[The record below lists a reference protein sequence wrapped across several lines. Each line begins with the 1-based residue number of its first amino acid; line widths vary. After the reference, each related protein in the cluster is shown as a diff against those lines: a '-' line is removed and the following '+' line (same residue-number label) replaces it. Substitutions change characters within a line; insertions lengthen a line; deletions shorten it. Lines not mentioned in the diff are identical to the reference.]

1 MKKITSF
8 LLLLCVALMGATTAS
23 AETIKLTTSN
33 GLPGQLNGGQY
44 TFESEAITAQTPF
57 KYMRLTFFDT
67 YGHNTTGNSTG
78 DNFKFVC
85 ISEFY
90 LEDAD
95 GKEIPLTVDNFSTN
109 AQETQEG
116 GTRGLMANICDDNTE
131 SGNYWH
137 STWSSAIGEYHYLQ
151 IALPE
156 NMDPISTYKLK
167 WITRNQNNSPISLA
181 VTTAATAEGLN
192 NVQYV
197 EEGKTYNILS
207 SSNGL
212 PGTQGQT
219 SVSGQFSWSSDL
231 LTYSEPVNKLV
242 FKVIGTNT
250 QARFGDYPFFTLSE
264 FKVFDEGGKQ
274 VELTTANFEC
284 NAVHDGDGE
293 GIAGVC
299 DKNNNTY
306 LHTRYSGTNPNTY
319 HYLKVILPTAM
330 SKLKIAFDSRN
341 QNNVPKCVELKA
353 YADAPNGYIAVDEGV
368 YRIVSANSNWANNL
382 KAITGSL
389 NGQSCNAGWEGVDVN
404 DPEQYWSI
412 TGNETE
418 GYTLQNT
425 HFGDKKYLTTDN
437 GGQGKTSSLT
447 DNGTKYKFYYLG
459 DGQYNIFPNGSE
471 YPLHCANQQDG
482 WAQSTLTTWKGGA
495 NSPSAW
501 NLVKS
506 TELEASRISLNSVL
520 SGVPAST
527 SVADN
532 AIGTNP
538 GQINTNMTL
547 EELNTAV
554 TTRNNAV
561 TAATTAKEGTD
572 VATMETAYTALVA
585 AKAAIP
591 AANAIEANKYYRL
604 KGCASG
610 TYAVAANA
618 GTQMTMAALS
628 DDNKATTIFYLD
640 GNKLLSYNNGYY
652 VYQTSEIGTLG
663 QSCTWTISPNTSKL
677 GTMTLQAGG
686 TTNNVGTWLYDNFT
700 KKVKVDRNGGLAG
713 DNTNWYIE
721 AVDKL
726 PVSISAARYATIYA
740 PVALTIPEGV
750 EAYAAEFTDGKVM
763 LTPVEATIPANTG
776 VVLEGNKGTYDFAIT
791 TTDANVNSALSGN
804 KATANV
810 ADDATAYILS
820 KGTQGVGFYKLNS
833 TERTIQGGRAFYTV
847 PASTEETAAIAFIFG
862 GEVTGINNAVSNDAQ
877 SNAPIY
883 DLTGRKVAKA
893 VKGGLYIQN
902 GRKFIVK

>member
-44 TFESEAITAQTPF
+44 TFESEALTAQNPF

-67 YGHNTTGNSTG
+67 YGHNTNA

-90 LEDAD
+90 LEDAE
-95 GKEIPLTVDNFSTN
+95 GNEIPLTVDNFSTN

-116 GTRGLMANICDDNTE
+116 GTQGLMANICDDNTG
-131 SGNYWH
+131 SSNYWH
-137 STWSSAIGEYHYLQ
+137 SSWSSAIGEYHYLQ

-156 NMDPISTYKLK
+156 SMDPISTYKLK

-181 VTTAATAEGLN
+181 VTTGNTAEDITNEVKSWQWTEDNGHVFKLL
-192 NVQYV
+192 QS
-197 EEGKTYNILS
+197 G
-207 SSNGL
+207 NGL
-212 PGTQGQT
+212 PGTLENGQY
-219 SVSGQFSWSSDL
+219 SWTSDL
-231 LTYSEPVNKLV
+231 LTYDTPIKNLILR
-242 FKVIGTNT
+242 VIGTNT
-250 QARFGDYPFFTLSE
+250 GGRWHGYPFFTLSE
-264 FKVFDEGGKQ
+264 IKVYDENDEQVTLTTDNLSCNAIQTNDGGK
-274 VELTTANFEC
+274 LPA
-284 NAVHDGDGE
+284 
-293 GIAGVC
+293 VC
-299 DKNNNTY
+299 DNNTGTFLHTAYNNNST
-306 LHTRYSGTNPNTY
+306 GDPETY
-319 HYLKVILPTAM
+319 HYLKIKLPEAM
-330 SKLKIAFDSRN
+330 SKLKVAFISRN
-341 QNNVPKCVELKA
+341 ANNVPKCVELEA
-353 YADAPNGYIAVDEGV
+353 YAEDDIQSGV

-389 NGQSCNAGWEGVDVN
+389 NGQSCSAGWEGVDEN
-404 DPEQYWSI
+404 DPEQYW
-412 TGNETE
+412 TLTNNQQTDF
-418 GYTLQNT
+418 YTLQNT
-425 HFGDKKYLTTDN
+425 HFGDKKFLTTN
-437 GGQGKTSSLT
+437 KGQGQKSTLA
-447 DNGTKYKFYYLG
+447 DNSAKYTLHYLG
-459 DGQYNIFPNGSE
+459 DGQYNIYVKNSE
-471 YPLHCANQQDG
+471 FPLHCANQADG
-482 WAQSTLTTWKGGA
+482 WAQSTLTTWAGGA
-495 NSPSAW
+495 NSASAW
-501 NLVKS
+501 KFVKVNDY
-506 TELEASRISLNSVL
+506 EAGRVSLNSVL
-520 SGVPAST
+520 SGVPSDA

-538 GQINTNMTL
+538 GQVNTEMTL
-547 EELNTAV
+547 DELKTAV
-554 TTRNNAV
+554 TTRNEAV
-561 TAATTAKEGTD
+561 ATATTAKAGED
-572 VATMETAYTALVA
+572 VAAMETAYTALVA

-591 AANAIEANKYYRL
+591 ATNAIEANKYYRL
-604 KGCASG
+604 KGCASS

-618 GTQMTMAALS
+618 GAQMTMATLS

-640 GNKLLSYNNGYY
+640 GNKLLSYSNGYY
-652 VYQTSEIGTLG
+652 VYQTREIGALDN
-663 QSCTWTISPNTSKL
+663 SCTWTISPNTSKL
-677 GTMTLQAGG
+677 GTMTLKAGG
-686 TTNNVGTWLYDNFT
+686 TTNNVDTWMYDNFT
-700 KKVKVDRNGGLAG
+700 KVGKVDRNGQLAG

-740 PVALTIPEGV
+740 PVALTIPAGV

-763 LTPVEATIPANTG
+763 LTPVEGTIPANTG

-847 PASTEETAAIAFIFG
+847 PASTEGTAAIAFIFG

>member
-44 TFESEAITAQTPF
+44 TFESEALTAQNPF

-67 YGHNTTGNSTG
+67 YGHNTNA

-90 LEDAD
+90 LEDAE
-95 GKEIPLTVDNFSTN
+95 GNEIPLTVDNFSTN

-116 GTRGLMANICDDNTE
+116 GTQGLMANICDDNTG
-131 SGNYWH
+131 SSNYWH
-137 STWSSAIGEYHYLQ
+137 SSWSSAIGEYHYLQ

-156 NMDPISTYKLK
+156 SMDPISTYKLK

-181 VTTAATAEGLN
+181 VTTGNTAEDITNEVKSWQWTEDNGHVFKLL
-192 NVQYV
+192 QS
-197 EEGKTYNILS
+197 G
-207 SSNGL
+207 NGL
-212 PGTQGQT
+212 PGTLENGQY
-219 SVSGQFSWSSDL
+219 SWTSDL
-231 LTYSEPVNKLV
+231 LTYDTPIKNLILR
-242 FKVIGTNT
+242 VIGTNT
-250 QARFGDYPFFTLSE
+250 GGRWHGYPFFTLSE
-264 FKVFDEGGKQ
+264 IKVYDENDEQVTLTTDNLSCNAIQTNDGGK
-274 VELTTANFEC
+274 LPA
-284 NAVHDGDGE
+284 
-293 GIAGVC
+293 VC
-299 DKNNNTY
+299 DNNTGTFLHTAYNNNST
-306 LHTRYSGTNPNTY
+306 GDPETY
-319 HYLKVILPTAM
+319 HYLKIKLPEAM
-330 SKLKIAFDSRN
+330 SKLKVAFISRN
-341 QNNVPKCVELKA
+341 ANNVPKCVELEA
-353 YADAPNGYIAVDEGV
+353 YAEDDIQSGV

-389 NGQSCNAGWEGVDVN
+389 NGQSCSAGWEGVDEN
-404 DPEQYWSI
+404 DPEQYW
-412 TGNETE
+412 TLTNNQQTDF
-418 GYTLQNT
+418 YTLQNT
-425 HFGDKKYLTTDN
+425 HFGDKKFLTTN
-437 GGQGKTSSLT
+437 KGQGQKSTLA
-447 DNGTKYKFYYLG
+447 DNSAKYTLHYLG
-459 DGQYNIFPNGSE
+459 DGQYNIYVKNSE
-471 YPLHCANQQDG
+471 FPLHCANQADG
-482 WAQSTLTTWKGGA
+482 WAQSTLTTWAGGA
-495 NSPSAW
+495 NSASAW
-501 NLVKS
+501 KFVKVNDY
-506 TELEASRISLNSVL
+506 EAGRVSLNSVL
-520 SGVPAST
+520 SGVPSDA

-538 GQINTNMTL
+538 GQVNTEMTL
-547 EELNTAV
+547 DELKTAV
-554 TTRNNAV
+554 TTRNEAV
-561 TAATTAKEGTD
+561 ATATTAKAGED
-572 VATMETAYTALVA
+572 VAAMETAYTALVA

-591 AANAIEANKYYRL
+591 ATNAIEANKYYRL
-604 KGCASG
+604 KGCASS

-618 GTQMTMAALS
+618 GAQMTMATLS

-640 GNKLLSYNNGYY
+640 GNKLLSYSNGYY
-652 VYQTSEIGTLG
+652 VYQTREIGALDN
-663 QSCTWTISPNTSKL
+663 SCTWTISPNTSKL
-677 GTMTLQAGG
+677 GTMTLKAGG
-686 TTNNVGTWLYDNFT
+686 TTNNVGTWMYDNFT
-700 KKVKVDRNGGLAG
+700 KVGKVDRNDQLAG

-740 PVALTIPEGV
+740 PVALTIPAGV

-763 LTPVEATIPANTG
+763 LTPVEGTIPANTG

-847 PASTEETAAIAFIFG
+847 PASTEGTAAIAFIFG

>member
-44 TFESEAITAQTPF
+44 TFESEALTAQNPF

-67 YGHNTTGNSTG
+67 YGHNTNA

-90 LEDAD
+90 LEDAE
-95 GKEIPLTVDNFSTN
+95 GNEIPLTVDNFSTN

-116 GTRGLMANICDDNTE
+116 GTQGLMANICDDNTG
-131 SGNYWH
+131 SSNYWH
-137 STWSSAIGEYHYLQ
+137 SSWSSAIGEYHYLQ

-156 NMDPISTYKLK
+156 SMDPISTYKLK

-181 VTTAATAEGLN
+181 VTTGNTAEDITNEVKSWQWTEDNGHVFKLL
-192 NVQYV
+192 QS
-197 EEGKTYNILS
+197 G
-207 SSNGL
+207 NGL
-212 PGTQGQT
+212 PGTLENGQY
-219 SVSGQFSWSSDL
+219 SWTSDL
-231 LTYSEPVNKLV
+231 LTYDTPIKNLILR
-242 FKVIGTNT
+242 VIGTNT
-250 QARFGDYPFFTLSE
+250 GGRWNGYPFFTLSE
-264 FKVFDEGGKQ
+264 IKVYDENDEQVTLTTDNLSCNAIQTNDGGK
-274 VELTTANFEC
+274 LPA
-284 NAVHDGDGE
+284 
-293 GIAGVC
+293 VC
-299 DKNNNTY
+299 DNNTGTFLHTAYNNNST
-306 LHTRYSGTNPNTY
+306 GDPETY
-319 HYLKVILPTAM
+319 HYLKIKLPEAM
-330 SKLKIAFDSRN
+330 SKLKVAFISRN
-341 QNNVPKCVELKA
+341 ANNVPKCVELEA
-353 YADAPNGYIAVDEGV
+353 YAEDDIQSGV

-389 NGQSCNAGWEGVDVN
+389 NGQSCSAGWEGVDEN
-404 DPEQYWSI
+404 DPEQYW
-412 TGNETE
+412 TLTNNQQTDF
-418 GYTLQNT
+418 YTLQNT
-425 HFGDKKYLTTDN
+425 HFGDKKFLTTN
-437 GGQGKTSSLT
+437 KGQGQKSTLA
-447 DNGTKYKFYYLG
+447 DNSAKYTLHYLG
-459 DGQYNIFPNGSE
+459 DGQYNIYVKNSE
-471 YPLHCANQQDG
+471 FPLHCANQADG
-482 WAQSTLTTWKGGA
+482 WAQSTLTTWAGGA
-495 NSPSAW
+495 NSASAW
-501 NLVKS
+501 KFVKVNDY
-506 TELEASRISLNSVL
+506 EAGRVSLNSVL
-520 SGVPAST
+520 SGVPSDA

-538 GQINTNMTL
+538 GQVNTEMTL
-547 EELNTAV
+547 DELKTAV
-554 TTRNNAV
+554 TTRNEAV
-561 TAATTAKEGTD
+561 ATATTAKAGED
-572 VATMETAYTALVA
+572 VAAMETAYTALVA

-591 AANAIEANKYYRL
+591 ATNAIEANKYYRL
-604 KGCASG
+604 KGCASS

-618 GTQMTMAALS
+618 GAQMTMATLS

-640 GNKLLSYNNGYY
+640 GNKLLSYSNGYY
-652 VYQTSEIGTLG
+652 VYQTREIGALDN
-663 QSCTWTISPNTSKL
+663 SCTWTISPNTSKL
-677 GTMTLQAGG
+677 GTMTLKAGG
-686 TTNNVGTWLYDNFT
+686 TTNNVGTWMYDNFT
-700 KKVKVDRNGGLAG
+700 KVGKVDRNGQLAG

-740 PVALTIPEGV
+740 PVALTIPADV

-763 LTPVEATIPANTG
+763 LNPVEGTIPANTG
-776 VVLEGNKGTYDFAIT
+776 VVLEGNEGTYDFAIT

-847 PASTEETAAIAFIFG
+847 PASTEGTAAIAFIFG

>member
-44 TFESEAITAQTPF
+44 TFESEALTAQNPF

-67 YGHNTTGNSTG
+67 YGHNTNA

-90 LEDAD
+90 LEDAE
-95 GKEIPLTVDNFSTN
+95 GNEIPLTVDNFSTN

-116 GTRGLMANICDDNTE
+116 GTQGLMANICDDNTG
-131 SGNYWH
+131 SSNYWH
-137 STWSSAIGEYHYLQ
+137 SSWSSAIGEYHYLQ

-156 NMDPISTYKLK
+156 SMDPISTYKLK
-167 WITRNQNNSPISLA
+167 WITRNQKNSPISLA
-181 VTTAATAEGLN
+181 VTTGNTAEDITNEVKSWQWTEDNGHVFKLL
-192 NVQYV
+192 QS
-197 EEGKTYNILS
+197 G
-207 SSNGL
+207 NGL
-212 PGTQGQT
+212 PGTLGNGQY
-219 SVSGQFSWSSDL
+219 SWTSDL
-231 LTYSEPVNKLV
+231 LTYDTPIKNLILR
-242 FKVIGTNT
+242 VIGTNT
-250 QARFGDYPFFTLSE
+250 GGRWNGYPFFTLSE
-264 FKVFDEGGKQ
+264 IKVYDENGEQVTLTTDNLSCNAIQTNDGGK
-274 VELTTANFEC
+274 LPA
-284 NAVHDGDGE
+284 
-293 GIAGVC
+293 VC
-299 DKNNNTY
+299 DNNTGTF
-306 LHTRYSGTNPNTY
+306 LHTAYDNNSTGDPCTY
-319 HYLKVILPTAM
+319 HYLKIKLPEAM
-330 SKLKIAFDSRN
+330 SKLKVAFISRN
-341 QNNVPKCVELKA
+341 ANNVPKCVELEA
-353 YADAPNGYIAVDEGV
+353 YTEDDIQSGV
-368 YRIVSANSNWANNL
+368 YRIVSANSKWTSNL

-389 NGQSCNAGWEGVDVN
+389 NGQSCNAGWEGVDEN
-404 DPEQYWSI
+404 DPEQYW
-412 TGNETE
+412 TLTNNQQTDF
-418 GYTLQNT
+418 YTLQNT
-425 HFGDKKYLTTDN
+425 HFGDKKFLTTNKGQSQKSTLVDN
-437 GGQGKTSSLT
+437 GA
-447 DNGTKYKFYYLG
+447 KYTLHYLG
-459 DGQYNIFPNGSE
+459 DGQYNIYVKNSEFPI
-471 YPLHCANQQDG
+471 HCANQADG
-482 WAQSTLTTWKGGA
+482 WAQSTLTTWAGGA
-495 NSPSAW
+495 NSASAW
-501 NLVKS
+501 KFVKVNDF
-506 TELEASRISLNSVL
+506 EAGRVSLNSVL
-520 SGVPAST
+520 SGVPSDA

-538 GQINTNMTL
+538 GQVNTEMTL
-547 EELNTAV
+547 DDLKAAV
-554 TTRNNAV
+554 TTRNEAV
-561 TAATTAKEGTD
+561 ATATTAKAGED
-572 VATMETAYTALVA
+572 VAAMETAYTALVA

-591 AANAIEANKYYRL
+591 ATNAIEANKYYRL
-604 KGCASG
+604 KGCASS

-618 GTQMTMAALS
+618 GAQMTMATLS

-640 GNKLLSYNNGYY
+640 GNKLLSYSNGYY
-652 VYQTSEIGTLG
+652 VYQTREIGALDN
-663 QSCTWTISPNTSKL
+663 SCTWTISPNTSKL

-686 TTNNVGTWLYDNFT
+686 TTNSVGTWMYDNFT
-700 KKVKVDRNGGLAG
+700 KVGKVDRNGQLAG

-740 PVALTIPEGV
+740 PVALTIPADV
-750 EAYAAEFTDGKVM
+750 EAYAADFTDGKVM
-763 LTPVEATIPANTG
+763 LTPVEGTIPANTG
-776 VVLEGNKGTYDFAIT
+776 VVLEGNEGTYNFAIT
-791 TTDANVNSALSGN
+791 TTNATVNSALSGN

-847 PASTEETAAIAFIFG
+847 PASTEAAIAFIFG

>member
-1 MKKITSF
+1 MKKITSL
-8 LLLLCVALMGATTAS
+8 LLLLCVALMGGTTAS

-33 GLPGQLNGGQY
+33 GLPGQLNGQQY
-44 TFESEAITAQTPF
+44 TFESEALTAQNPF

-67 YGHNTTGNSTG
+67 YGHNTNA

-90 LEDAD
+90 LEDAE
-95 GKEIPLTVDNFSTN
+95 GNEIPLTVDNFSTN

-116 GTRGLMANICDDNTE
+116 GTQGLMANICDDNTG
-131 SGNYWH
+131 SSNYWH
-137 STWSSAIGEYHYLQ
+137 SSWSSAIGEYHYLQ

-156 NMDPISTYKLK
+156 SMDPISTYKLK

-181 VTTAATAEGLN
+181 VTMGNTAEDITNEVKSWQWTEDNGHVFKLL
-192 NVQYV
+192 QS
-197 EEGKTYNILS
+197 G
-207 SSNGL
+207 NGL
-212 PGTQGQT
+212 PGTLGNGQY
-219 SVSGQFSWSSDL
+219 SWTSDL
-231 LTYSEPVNKLV
+231 LTYDTPIKNLI
-242 FKVIGTNT
+242 FRVIGTNT
-250 QARFGDYPFFTLSE
+250 GASLSGYPFFTLSE
-264 FKVFDEGGKQ
+264 IKVYDENDEQVTLTTDNLSCNAIQTNDGGK
-274 VELTTANFEC
+274 LPA
-284 NAVHDGDGE
+284 
-293 GIAGVC
+293 VC
-299 DKNNNTY
+299 DNNTGTFLHTAYNNNST
-306 LHTRYSGTNPNTY
+306 GDPETY
-319 HYLKVILPTAM
+319 HYLKIKLPEAM
-330 SKLKIAFDSRN
+330 SKLKVAFISRN
-341 QNNVPKCVELKA
+341 ANNVPKCVELEA
-353 YADAPNGYIAVDEGV
+353 YAEDDIQSGV

-389 NGQSCNAGWEGVDVN
+389 NGQSCSAGWEGVDEN
-404 DPEQYWSI
+404 DPEQYW
-412 TGNETE
+412 TLTNNQQTDF
-418 GYTLQNT
+418 YTLQNT
-425 HFGDKKYLTTDN
+425 HFGDKKFLTTN
-437 GGQGKTSSLT
+437 KGQGQKSTLA
-447 DNGTKYKFYYLG
+447 DNSAKYTLHYLG
-459 DGQYNIFPNGSE
+459 DGQYNIYVKGSE
-471 YPLHCANQQDG
+471 FPIHCANQADEG
-482 WAQSTLTTWKGGA
+482 YAQSTLTTWDGGA
-495 NSPSAW
+495 NTASAW
-501 NLVKS
+501 KLVKVNDYEAGRASLSSIISSVPTS
-506 TELEASRISLNSVL
+506 TTV
-520 SGVPAST
+520 T
-527 SVADN
+527 DN

-547 EELNTAV
+547 EELKTAV
-554 TTRNNAV
+554 TNRENAV
-561 TAATTAKEGTD
+561 TAATTAKAGTD
-572 VATMETAYTALVA
+572 FAAMETAYTALVA

-610 TYAVAANA
+610 TYAVATNA

-652 VYQTSEIGTLG
+652 VYQTREIGALG
-663 QSCTWTISPNTSKL
+663 NSCTWTISPNTSKL

-686 TTNNVGTWLYDNFT
+686 TTAGVGTWMYDNFT
-700 KKVKVDRNGGLAG
+700 NKRVVDRNGGLAG

-740 PVALTIPEGV
+740 PVALTIPAGV

-763 LTPVEATIPANTG
+763 LNRIEGTIPANTG
-776 VVLEGNKGTYDFAIT
+776 VVLEGNEDTHDFAIT
-791 TTDANVNSALSGN
+791 TTDATVNSALSGN

-847 PASTEETAAIAFIFG
+847 PASPEAAMAFIFG

>member
-1 MKKITSF
+1 MKKFTSL

-33 GLPGQLNGGQY
+33 GLPGQLNGKQY
-44 TFESEAITAQTPF
+44 TFESEALTAQKPF

-67 YGHNTTGNSTG
+67 NGHNTNA

-90 LEDAD
+90 LLKED
-95 GKEIPLTVDNFSTN
+95 GTEIPLTVDNFSTN
-109 AQETQEG
+109 AQETSEG
-116 GTRGLMANICDDNTE
+116 PMANICDDNTE
-131 SGNYWH
+131 YTNFWH
-137 STWSSAIGEYHYLQ
+137 STYSSAIGEYHYLQ

-156 NMDPISTYKLK
+156 SMDPISTYKLK
-167 WITRNQNNSPISLA
+167 WITRNQDNSPISLA
-181 VTTAATAEGLN
+181 VTTGNTAEDITNEVKSWQWTEDNGHVFKLL
-192 NVQYV
+192 QS
-197 EEGKTYNILS
+197 G
-207 SSNGL
+207 NGL
-212 PGTQGQT
+212 PGTLENGQY
-219 SVSGQFSWSSDL
+219 SWTSDL
-231 LTYSEPVNKLV
+231 LTYDTPIKNLILR
-242 FKVIGTNT
+242 VIGTNT
-250 QARFGDYPFFTLSE
+250 GGRWNGYPFFTLSE
-264 FKVFDEGGKQ
+264 IKVYDENGEQITLTTDNLSCNAIQTNDGGK
-274 VELTTANFEC
+274 LPA
-284 NAVHDGDGE
+284 
-293 GIAGVC
+293 VC
-299 DKNNNTY
+299 DNNTGTFLHTAYNNNST
-306 LHTRYSGTNPNTY
+306 GDPETY
-319 HYLKVILPTAM
+319 HYLKIKLPEAM
-330 SKLKIAFDSRN
+330 SKLKVAFISRN
-341 QNNVPKCVELKA
+341 ANNVPKCVELEA
-353 YADAPNGYIAVDEGV
+353 YAEDDIQSGV
-368 YRIVSANSNWANNL
+368 YRIVSANSKWTNNL

-389 NGQSCNAGWEGVDVN
+389 NGQSCNAGWEGVDEN
-404 DPEQYWSI
+404 DPEQYW
-412 TGNETE
+412 TLTNNQQTDF
-418 GYTLQNT
+418 YTLQNT
-425 HFGDKKYLTTDN
+425 HFGDKKFLTTNKGQSQKSTLVDN
-437 GGQGKTSSLT
+437 GA
-447 DNGTKYKFYYLG
+447 KYTLHYLG
-459 DGQYNIFPNGSE
+459 DGQYNIYVKNSEFPI
-471 YPLHCANQQDG
+471 HCANQADG
-482 WAQSTLTTWKGGA
+482 WAESTLTTWAGGA
-495 NSPSAW
+495 NSASAW
-501 NLVKS
+501 KFVKVNDF
-506 TELEASRISLNSVL
+506 EAGRVSLNSVL
-520 SGVPAST
+520 SGVPSDA

-538 GQINTNMTL
+538 GQVNTEMTL
-547 EELNTAV
+547 DDLKAAV
-554 TTRNNAV
+554 TTRNEAA
-561 TAATTAKEGTD
+561 TAATTAKEGED
-572 VATMETAYTALVA
+572 VAAMETAYTALVA

-604 KGCASG
+604 KGGASS

-618 GTQMTMAALS
+618 GAQMTMATLS

-640 GNKLLSYNNGYY
+640 GNKLLSYSNGYY
-652 VYQTSEIGTLG
+652 VYQTREIGALDN
-663 QSCTWTISPNTSKL
+663 SCTWTISPNTSKL
-677 GTMTLQAGG
+677 GTMTLKAGG
-686 TTNNVGTWLYDNFT
+686 TTNNVGTWMYDNFT
-700 KKVKVDRNGGLAG
+700 KVGKVDRNGQLAG

-750 EAYAAEFTDGKVM
+750 EAYAADFTDGKVM

-776 VVLEGNKGTYDFAIT
+776 VVLEGNDGTYDFAIT
-791 TTDANVNSALSGN
+791 TSDANVNSALSGN

>member
-1 MKKITSF
+1 MKKITSL

-33 GLPGQLNGGQY
+33 GLPGQLNGKQY
-44 TFESEAITAQTPF
+44 TFESEALTAKKPF

-67 YGHNTTGNSTG
+67 YGHNTQS

-90 LEDAD
+90 LEDAN
-95 GKEIPLTVDNFSTN
+95 GNEIPLTVDNFSTN
-109 AQETQEG
+109 AQENSEG
-116 GTRGLMANICDDNTE
+116 PMANICDDNTE
-131 SGNYWH
+131 YTNFWH
-137 STWSSAIGEYHYLQ
+137 STYSSAIGEYHYLQ

-156 NMDPISTYKLK
+156 SMDPISTYKLK
-167 WITRNQNNSPISLA
+167 WITRNQNNAPISLA
-181 VTTAATAEGLN
+181 VTTGNTAEDITNEVKSWQEDNGHVFKLL
-192 NVQYV
+192 QS
-197 EEGKTYNILS
+197 G
-207 SSNGL
+207 NGL
-212 PGTQGQT
+212 PGTLENGQY
-219 SVSGQFSWSSDL
+219 SWTSDL
-231 LTYSEPVNKLV
+231 LTYDTPIKNLI
-242 FKVIGTNT
+242 FRVIGTNT
-250 QARFGDYPFFTLSE
+250 GASLSGYPFFTLSE
-264 FKVFDEGGKQ
+264 IKVYNENNEQITLTADNLSCNAIQTNDGGK
-274 VELTTANFEC
+274 LPA
-284 NAVHDGDGE
+284 
-293 GIAGVC
+293 VC
-299 DKNNNTY
+299 DNNTGTFLHTAYNNNST
-306 LHTRYSGTNPNTY
+306 GDPETY
-319 HYLKVILPTAM
+319 HYLKIKLPEAM
-330 SKLKIAFDSRN
+330 SKLKVAFISRN
-341 QNNVPKCVELKA
+341 ANNVPKCVELEA
-353 YADAPNGYIAVDEGV
+353 YAENDIQSGV
-368 YRIVSANSNWANNL
+368 YRIVSANSKWTNNL

-389 NGQSCNAGWEGVDVN
+389 NGQSCTAGWEGVDEN
-404 DPEQYWSI
+404 DPEQYW
-412 TGNETE
+412 TLTKNQQTDF
-418 GYTLQNT
+418 YTLQNT
-425 HFGDKKYLTTDN
+425 HFGDKKFLTTNKGKGQKSTLVDN
-437 GGQGKTSSLT
+437 GA
-447 DNGTKYKFYYLG
+447 KYTLHYLG
-459 DGQYNIFPNGSE
+459 DGQYNIYVKGSE
-471 YPLHCANQQDG
+471 FPIHCANQADG
-482 WAQSTLTTWKGGA
+482 YAQATLTTWDGGA
-495 NSPSAW
+495 NTASAW
-501 NLVKS
+501 KLVKVNDYEAGRASLSSIISSVPTS
-506 TELEASRISLNSVL
+506 TTV
-520 SGVPAST
+520 T
-527 SVADN
+527 DN

-538 GQINTNMTL
+538 GQINTDMTL
-547 EELNTAV
+547 EELKTAV
-554 TTRNNAV
+554 TTRENAV
-561 TAATTAKEGTD
+561 AAANTAKAGTD
-572 VATMETAYTALVA
+572 FAAMETAYTALVA

-610 TYAVAANA
+610 TYAVATNA

-652 VYQTSEIGTLG
+652 VYQTREIGALG
-663 QSCTWTISPNTSKL
+663 NSCTWTISPNTSKL

-686 TTNNVGTWLYDNFT
+686 TTAGVGTWMYDNFT
-700 KKVKVDRNGGLAG
+700 NKRVVDRNGGLAG

-740 PVALTIPEGV
+740 PVALTIPAGV

-763 LTPVEATIPANTG
+763 LNRIEGTIPANTG
-776 VVLEGNKGTYDFAIT
+776 VVLEGNEGTHDFAIT
-791 TTDANVNSALSGN
+791 TTDATVNSALSGN

>member
-44 TFESEAITAQTPF
+44 TFESEALTAQTPF

-67 YGHNTTGNSTG
+67 YGHNTNA

-116 GTRGLMANICDDNTE
+116 GTQGLMANICDDNTE

-156 NMDPISTYKLK
+156 NMEPISTYKLK

-181 VTTAATAEGLN
+181 VTTGNTAEDITNEVKSWQWTEDNGHVFKLL
-192 NVQYV
+192 QS
-197 EEGKTYNILS
+197 G
-207 SSNGL
+207 NGL
-212 PGTQGQT
+212 PGTLENGQY
-219 SVSGQFSWSSDL
+219 SWTSDL
-231 LTYSEPVNKLV
+231 LTYDTPIKNLILR
-242 FKVIGTNT
+242 VIGTNT
-250 QARFGDYPFFTLSE
+250 GGRWSGYPFFTLSE
-264 FKVFDEGGKQ
+264 IKVYDENGEQVTLTTDNLSCNAIQTNDGGK
-274 VELTTANFEC
+274 LPA
-284 NAVHDGDGE
+284 
-293 GIAGVC
+293 VC
-299 DKNNNTY
+299 DNNTGTFLHTAYNNNST
-306 LHTRYSGTNPNTY
+306 GDPETY
-319 HYLKVILPTAM
+319 HYLKIKLPEAM
-330 SKLKIAFDSRN
+330 SKLKVAFISRN
-341 QNNVPKCVELKA
+341 ANNVPKCVELEA
-353 YADAPNGYIAVDEGV
+353 YTEDDIQSGV
-368 YRIVSANSNWANNL
+368 YRIVSANSKWTSNL

-389 NGQSCNAGWEGVDVN
+389 NGQSCNAGWEGVDEN
-404 DPEQYWSI
+404 DPEQYW
-412 TGNETE
+412 TLTNNQQTDF
-418 GYTLQNT
+418 YTLQNT
-425 HFGDKKYLTTDN
+425 HFGDKKFLTTNKGQSQKSTLVDN
-437 GGQGKTSSLT
+437 GA
-447 DNGTKYKFYYLG
+447 KYTLHYLG
-459 DGQYNIFPNGSE
+459 DGQYNIYVKNSEFPI
-471 YPLHCANQQDG
+471 HCANQADG
-482 WAQSTLTTWKGGA
+482 WAQSTLTTWAGGA
-495 NSPSAW
+495 NSASAW
-501 NLVKS
+501 KFVKVNDF
-506 TELEASRISLNSVL
+506 EAGRVSLNSVL
-520 SGVPAST
+520 SGVPSDA

-538 GQINTNMTL
+538 GQVNTEMTL
-547 EELNTAV
+547 DDLKAAV
-554 TTRNNAV
+554 TTRNEAA
-561 TAATTAKEGTD
+561 TAATTAKEGED
-572 VATMETAYTALVA
+572 VAAMETAYTALVA

-604 KGCASG
+604 KGGASS

-618 GTQMTMAALS
+618 GAQMTMATLS

-640 GNKLLSYNNGYY
+640 GNKLLSYSNGYY
-652 VYQTSEIGTLG
+652 VYQTREIGALDN
-663 QSCTWTISPNTSKL
+663 SCTWTISPNTSKL
-677 GTMTLQAGG
+677 GTMTLKAGG
-686 TTNNVGTWLYDNFT
+686 TTNNIGTWMYDNFT
-700 KKVKVDRNGGLAG
+700 KVGKVDRNGQLAG

-740 PVALTIPEGV
+740 PVALTIPADV

-763 LTPVEATIPANTG
+763 LNPVEGTIPANTG
-776 VVLEGNKGTYDFAIT
+776 VVLEGNEGTYNFAIT

>member
-44 TFESEAITAQTPF
+44 TFESEALTAQNPF

-67 YGHNTTGNSTG
+67 YGHNTNA

-90 LEDAD
+90 LEDAE
-95 GKEIPLTVDNFSTN
+95 GNEIPLTVDNFSTN

-116 GTRGLMANICDDNTE
+116 GTQGLMANICDDNTG
-131 SGNYWH
+131 SSNYWH
-137 STWSSAIGEYHYLQ
+137 SSWSSAIGEYHYLQ

-156 NMDPISTYKLK
+156 SMDPISTYKLK

-181 VTTAATAEGLN
+181 VTTGNTAEDITNEVKSWQWTEDNGHVFKLL
-192 NVQYV
+192 QS
-197 EEGKTYNILS
+197 G
-207 SSNGL
+207 NGL
-212 PGTQGQT
+212 PGTLENGQY
-219 SVSGQFSWSSDL
+219 SWTSDL
-231 LTYSEPVNKLV
+231 LTYDTPIKNLILR
-242 FKVIGTNT
+242 VIGTNT
-250 QARFGDYPFFTLSE
+250 GGRWHGYPFFTLSE
-264 FKVFDEGGKQ
+264 IKVYDENDEQVTLTTDNLSCNAIQTNDGGK
-274 VELTTANFEC
+274 LPA
-284 NAVHDGDGE
+284 
-293 GIAGVC
+293 VC
-299 DKNNNTY
+299 DNNTGTFLHTAYNNNST
-306 LHTRYSGTNPNTY
+306 GDPETY
-319 HYLKVILPTAM
+319 HYLKIKLPEAM
-330 SKLKIAFDSRN
+330 SKLKVAFISRN
-341 QNNVPKCVELKA
+341 ANNVPKCVELEA
-353 YADAPNGYIAVDEGV
+353 YAEDDIQSGV

-389 NGQSCNAGWEGVDVN
+389 NGQSCSAGWEGVDEN
-404 DPEQYWSI
+404 DPEQYW
-412 TGNETE
+412 TLTNNQQTDF
-418 GYTLQNT
+418 YTLQNT
-425 HFGDKKYLTTDN
+425 HFGDKKFLTTN
-437 GGQGKTSSLT
+437 KGQGQKSTLA
-447 DNGTKYKFYYLG
+447 DNSAKYTLHYLG
-459 DGQYNIFPNGSE
+459 DGQYNIYVKNSE
-471 YPLHCANQQDG
+471 FPLHCANQADG
-482 WAQSTLTTWKGGA
+482 WAQSTLTTWAGGA
-495 NSPSAW
+495 NSASAW
-501 NLVKS
+501 KFVKVNDY
-506 TELEASRISLNSVL
+506 EAGRVSLNSVL
-520 SGVPAST
+520 SGVPSDA

-538 GQINTNMTL
+538 GQVNTEMTL
-547 EELNTAV
+547 DELKTAV
-554 TTRNNAV
+554 TTRNEAV
-561 TAATTAKEGTD
+561 ATATTAKAGED
-572 VATMETAYTALVA
+572 VAAMETAYTALVA

-591 AANAIEANKYYRL
+591 ATNAIEANKYYRL
-604 KGCASG
+604 KGCASS

-618 GTQMTMAALS
+618 GAQMTMATLS

-640 GNKLLSYNNGYY
+640 GNKLLSYSNGYY
-652 VYQTSEIGTLG
+652 VYQTREIGALDN
-663 QSCTWTISPNTSKL
+663 SCTWTISPNTSKL
-677 GTMTLQAGG
+677 GTMTLKAGG
-686 TTNNVGTWLYDNFT
+686 TTNNVGTWMYDNFT
-700 KKVKVDRNGGLAG
+700 KVGKVDRNGQLAG

-740 PVALTIPEGV
+740 PVALTIPAGV

-763 LTPVEATIPANTG
+763 LTPVEGTIPANTG

-847 PASTEETAAIAFIFG
+847 PASTEGTAAIAFIFG

>member
-1 MKKITSF
+1 MKKITSL

-44 TFESEAITAQTPF
+44 TFESEALTAQNPF

-67 YGHNTTGNSTG
+67 YGHNTNA
-78 DNFKFVC
+78 DKFKFVC

-95 GKEIPLTVDNFSTN
+95 GNEIPLTVDNFSTN
-109 AQETQEG
+109 AQETSNGEG
-116 GTRGLMANICDDNTE
+116 PMANICDDNTG

-137 STWSSAIGEYHYLQ
+137 SSWSSAIGEYHYLQ

-156 NMDPISTYKLK
+156 SMDPISTYKLK

-181 VTTAATAEGLN
+181 VTTGNTAEDITNEVKSWQWTEDNGHVFKLL
-192 NVQYV
+192 QS
-197 EEGKTYNILS
+197 G
-207 SSNGL
+207 NGL
-212 PGTQGQT
+212 PGTLENGQY
-219 SVSGQFSWSSDL
+219 SWTSDL
-231 LTYSEPVNKLV
+231 LTYDTPIKNLILR
-242 FKVIGTNT
+242 VIGTNT
-250 QARFGDYPFFTLSE
+250 GGHWNGYPFFTLSE
-264 FKVFDEGGKQ
+264 IKVYDENGEQ
-274 VELTTANFEC
+274 ITLTTDNLSC
-284 NAVHDGDGE
+284 NAIQTNDGG
-293 GIAGVC
+293 GLPAAC
-299 DKNNNTY
+299 DNDKSTF
-306 LHTRYSGTNPNTY
+306 LHTAYDANSTGDPCTY
-319 HYLKVILPTAM
+319 HYLKIKLPEAM

-341 QNNVPKCVELKA
+341 ANNVPKCVELEA
-353 YADAPNGYIAVDEGV
+353 YAEDDIQSGV
-368 YRIVSANSNWANNL
+368 YRIVSANSKWTNNL

-389 NGQSCNAGWEGVDVN
+389 NGQSCNAGWEGVDEN
-404 DPEQYWSI
+404 DPEQYW
-412 TGNETE
+412 TLTNNQQTDF
-418 GYTLQNT
+418 YTLQNT
-425 HFGDKKYLTTDN
+425 HFGDKKFLTTNKGPSQKSTLVDN
-437 GGQGKTSSLT
+437 GA
-447 DNGTKYKFYYLG
+447 KYTLHYLG
-459 DGQYNIFPNGSE
+459 DGQYNIYVKNSEFPI
-471 YPLHCANQQDG
+471 HCANQADG
-482 WAQSTLTTWKGGA
+482 WAESTLTTWAGGA
-495 NSPSAW
+495 NSASAW
-501 NLVKS
+501 KFVKVNDF
-506 TELEASRISLNSVL
+506 EAGRVSLNSVL
-520 SGVPAST
+520 SGVPSDA

-538 GQINTNMTL
+538 GQVNTEMTL
-547 EELNTAV
+547 DDLKAAV
-554 TTRNNAV
+554 TTRNEAA
-561 TAATTAKEGTD
+561 TAATTAKEGED
-572 VATMETAYTALVA
+572 VAAMETAYTALVA

-591 AANAIEANKYYRL
+591 ATNAIEANKYYRL
-604 KGCASG
+604 KGCASS

-652 VYQTSEIGTLG
+652 VYQTREIGALG
-663 QSCTWTISPNTSKL
+663 NSCTWTISPNTSKL

-686 TTNNVGTWLYDNFT
+686 TTAGVGTWMYDNFAT
-700 KKVKVDRNGGLAG
+700 KGKVDRNSGLAG

-763 LTPVEATIPANTG
+763 LNPVEGTIPANTG
-776 VVLEGNKGTYDFAIT
+776 VVLEGNEGTYDFAIT

-847 PASTEETAAIAFIFG
+847 PASTEAAIAFIFG

>member
-1 MKKITSF
+1 MKKITSL
-8 LLLLCVALMGATTAS
+8 LLLLCVALMGGTTAS

-33 GLPGQLNGGQY
+33 GLPGQLNGEQY
-44 TFESEAITAQTPF
+44 TFESEAITAQNPF

-67 YGHNTTGNSTG
+67 YGHNTQS

-85 ISEFY
+85 LSEFY
-90 LEDAD
+90 LLKED
-95 GKEIPLTVDNFSTN
+95 GTEIPLTVDNFSTN
-109 AQETQEG
+109 AREATGEG
-116 GTRGLMANICDDNTE
+116 PITNICDNNTG

-137 STWSSAIGEYHYLQ
+137 SSWSSAIGEYHYLQ

-156 NMDPISTYKLK
+156 SMDPISTYKLK

-181 VTTAATAEGLN
+181 VTTGNTAEDITNEVKSWQWTEDNGHVFKLL
-192 NVQYV
+192 QS
-197 EEGKTYNILS
+197 G
-207 SSNGL
+207 NGL
-212 PGTQGQT
+212 PGTLENGQY
-219 SVSGQFSWSSDL
+219 SWTSDL
-231 LTYSEPVNKLV
+231 LTYDTPIKNLI
-242 FKVIGTNT
+242 FRVIGTNT
-250 QARFGDYPFFTLSE
+250 GGRWNGYPFFTLSE
-264 FKVFDEGGKQ
+264 IKVYDENGEQ
-274 VELTTANFEC
+274 VTLTADNFSC
-284 NAVHDGDGE
+284 NAIQTNDGG
-293 GIAGVC
+293 GLPAAC
-299 DKNNNTY
+299 DNDKSTF
-306 LHTRYSGTNPNTY
+306 LHTAYNANSTGDPCTY
-319 HYLKVILPTAM
+319 HYLKIKLPEAM

-341 QNNVPKCVELKA
+341 ADNVPKCVELEA

-389 NGQSCNAGWEGVDVN
+389 NGQSCKAGWEGVDVN

-412 TGNETE
+412 AGNETE

-437 GGQGKTSSLT
+437 SGKGKGSSLT

-459 DGQYNIFPNGSE
+459 DGQYNIFPDGSE
-471 YPLHCANQQDG
+471 YPLHCANQADG
-482 WAQSTLTTWKGGA
+482 WAQSTLTTWQAGA

-506 TELEASRISLNSVL
+506 TKLEASRISLNSVL
-520 SGVPAST
+520 SGVPTST

-538 GQINTNMTL
+538 GQVNTEMTL
-547 EELNTAV
+547 DDLKAAV
-554 TTRNNAV
+554 TTRNEAA

-572 VATMETAYTALVA
+572 VAAMETAYTALVA

-610 TYAVAANA
+610 TYAVATNA

-628 DDNKATTIFYLD
+628 DDNKATTIFYLN

-652 VYQTSEIGTLG
+652 VYQTCEIGALG

-677 GTMTLQAGG
+677 GTMTLKAGG
-686 TTNNVGTWLYDNFT
+686 TTAGVGTWMYDNFAT
-700 KKVKVDRNGGLAG
+700 KGKVDRNGGLAG

-740 PVALTIPEGV
+740 PVALTIPAGV

-763 LTPVEATIPANTG
+763 LNRIEGTIPANTG
-776 VVLEGNKGTYDFAIT
+776 VVLEGNEGTHDFAIT
-791 TTDANVNSALSGN
+791 TTDATVNSALSGN

-862 GEVTGINNAVSNDAQ
+862 GEVTGINNAISNDAQ

>member
-44 TFESEAITAQTPF
+44 TFESEALTAQNPF

-67 YGHNTTGNSTG
+67 YGHNTNA

-90 LEDAD
+90 LEDAE
-95 GKEIPLTVDNFSTN
+95 GNEIPLTVDNFSTN

-116 GTRGLMANICDDNTE
+116 GTQGLMANICDDNTG
-131 SGNYWH
+131 SSNYWH
-137 STWSSAIGEYHYLQ
+137 SSWSSAIGEYHYLQ

-156 NMDPISTYKLK
+156 SMDPISTYKLK

-181 VTTAATAEGLN
+181 VTTGNTAEDITNEVKSWQWTEDNGHVFKLL
-192 NVQYV
+192 QS
-197 EEGKTYNILS
+197 G
-207 SSNGL
+207 NGL
-212 PGTQGQT
+212 PGTLENGQY
-219 SVSGQFSWSSDL
+219 SWTSDL
-231 LTYSEPVNKLV
+231 LTYDTPIKNLILR
-242 FKVIGTNT
+242 VIGTNT
-250 QARFGDYPFFTLSE
+250 GGRWNGYPFFTLSE
-264 FKVFDEGGKQ
+264 IKVYDENGEQVTLTTDNLSCNAIQTNDGGK
-274 VELTTANFEC
+274 LPA
-284 NAVHDGDGE
+284 
-293 GIAGVC
+293 VC
-299 DKNNNTY
+299 DNNTGTFLHTAYNNNST
-306 LHTRYSGTNPNTY
+306 GDPETY
-319 HYLKVILPTAM
+319 HYLKIKLPEAM
-330 SKLKIAFDSRN
+330 SKLKVAFISRN
-341 QNNVPKCVELKA
+341 ANNVPKCVELEA
-353 YADAPNGYIAVDEGV
+353 YAEDDIQSGV
-368 YRIVSANSNWANNL
+368 YRIVSANSNWTNNL

-389 NGQSCNAGWEGVDVN
+389 KGQTCKAGWEGVDEN
-404 DPEQYWSI
+404 DPEQYW
-412 TGNETE
+412 TLTNDQQTDF
-418 GYTLQNT
+418 YTLQNT
-425 HFGDKKYLTTDN
+425 HFGDKKFLTTNKGQSKESTLVEN
-437 GGQGKTSSLT
+437 GA
-447 DNGTKYKFYYLG
+447 KYTLHYLG
-459 DGQYNIFPNGSE
+459 DGQYNIYVKNSEFPI
-471 YPLHCANQQDG
+471 HCANQADG
-482 WAQSTLTTWKGGA
+482 WAESTLTTWAGGA
-495 NSPSAW
+495 NSASAW
-501 NLVKS
+501 KFVKVNDF
-506 TELEASRISLNSVL
+506 EAGRVSLNSVL
-520 SGVPAST
+520 SGVPSDA

-538 GQINTNMTL
+538 GQVNTEMTID
-547 EELNTAV
+547 ELKTAV
-554 TTRNNAV
+554 TTRNEAV
-561 TAATTAKEGTD
+561 ATATTAKAGED
-572 VATMETAYTALVA
+572 VAAMETAYTALVA

-591 AANAIEANKYYRL
+591 ATNAIEANKYYRL
-604 KGCASG
+604 KGCASS

-618 GTQMTMAALS
+618 GAQMTMATLS

-640 GNKLLSYNNGYY
+640 GNKLLSYSNGYY
-652 VYQTSEIGTLG
+652 VYQTREIGALDN
-663 QSCTWTISPNTSKL
+663 SCTWTISPNTSKL
-677 GTMTLQAGG
+677 GTMTLKAGG
-686 TTNNVGTWLYDNFT
+686 TTGNVGTWMYDNFT
-700 KKVKVDRNGGLAG
+700 KVGKVDRNGQLAG

-740 PVALTIPEGV
+740 PVALTIPADV

-763 LTPVEATIPANTG
+763 LNPVEGTIPANTG
-776 VVLEGNKGTYDFAIT
+776 VVLEGNEGTYNFAIT
-791 TTDANVNSALSGN
+791 TTDATVNSALSGN

-847 PASTEETAAIAFIFG
+847 PASTEAAIAFIFG

>member
-67 YGHNTTGNSTG
+67 YGHHTNA

-90 LEDAD
+90 LEDAE
-95 GKEIPLTVDNFSTN
+95 GNEIPLTVDNFSTN

-116 GTRGLMANICDDNTE
+116 GTQGLMANICDDNTG
-131 SGNYWH
+131 SSNYWH
-137 STWSSAIGEYHYLQ
+137 SSWSSAIGEYHYLQ

-156 NMDPISTYKLK
+156 SMDPISTYKLK

-181 VTTAATAEGLN
+181 VTTGNTAEDITNEVKSWQWTEDNGHVFKLL
-192 NVQYV
+192 QS
-197 EEGKTYNILS
+197 G
-207 SSNGL
+207 NGL
-212 PGTQGQT
+212 PGTLENGQY
-219 SVSGQFSWSSDL
+219 SWTSDL
-231 LTYSEPVNKLV
+231 LTYDTPIKNLILR
-242 FKVIGTNT
+242 VIGTNT
-250 QARFGDYPFFTLSE
+250 GGRWNGYPFFTLSE
-264 FKVFDEGGKQ
+264 IKVYDENDEQVTLTTDNLSCNAIQTNDGGK
-274 VELTTANFEC
+274 LPA
-284 NAVHDGDGE
+284 
-293 GIAGVC
+293 VC
-299 DKNNNTY
+299 DNNTGTFLHTAYNNNST
-306 LHTRYSGTNPNTY
+306 GDPETY
-319 HYLKVILPTAM
+319 HYLKIKLPEAM
-330 SKLKIAFDSRN
+330 SKLKVAFISRN
-341 QNNVPKCVELKA
+341 ANNVPKCVELEA
-353 YADAPNGYIAVDEGV
+353 YAEDDIQSGV
-368 YRIVSANSNWANNL
+368 YRIVSANSNWTNNL

-389 NGQSCNAGWEGVDVN
+389 KGQTCKAGWEGVDEN
-404 DPEQYWSI
+404 DPEQYW
-412 TGNETE
+412 TLTNDQQTDF
-418 GYTLQNT
+418 YTLQNT
-425 HFGDKKYLTTDN
+425 HFGDKKFLTTNKGQSKESTLVEN
-437 GGQGKTSSLT
+437 GA
-447 DNGTKYKFYYLG
+447 KYTLHYLG
-459 DGQYNIFPNGSE
+459 DGQYNIYVKNSEFPI
-471 YPLHCANQQDG
+471 HCANQADG
-482 WAQSTLTTWKGGA
+482 WAESTLTTWAGGA
-495 NSPSAW
+495 NSASAW
-501 NLVKS
+501 KFVKVNDF
-506 TELEASRISLNSVL
+506 EAGRVSLNSVL
-520 SGVPAST
+520 SGVPSDA

-538 GQINTNMTL
+538 GQVNTEMTL
-547 EELNTAV
+547 DELKTAV
-554 TTRNNAV
+554 TTRNEAV
-561 TAATTAKEGTD
+561 ATATTAKAGED
-572 VATMETAYTALVA
+572 VAAMETAYTALVA

-591 AANAIEANKYYRL
+591 ATNAIEANKYYRL
-604 KGCASG
+604 KGCASS

-618 GTQMTMAALS
+618 GAQMTMATLS

-640 GNKLLSYNNGYY
+640 GNKLLSYSNGYY
-652 VYQTSEIGTLG
+652 VYQTREIGALDN
-663 QSCTWTISPNTSKL
+663 SCTWTISPNTSKL
-677 GTMTLQAGG
+677 GTMTLKAGG
-686 TTNNVGTWLYDNFT
+686 TTGNVGTWMYDNFT
-700 KKVKVDRNGGLAG
+700 KVGKVDRNGQLAG

-740 PVALTIPEGV
+740 PVALTIPADV

-763 LTPVEATIPANTG
+763 LNPVEGTIPANTG
-776 VVLEGNKGTYDFAIT
+776 VVLEGNEGTYNFAIT
-791 TTDANVNSALSGN
+791 TTDATVNSALSGN

-847 PASTEETAAIAFIFG
+847 PASTEAAIAFIFG

>member
-44 TFESEAITAQTPF
+44 TFESEALTAQNPF

-67 YGHNTTGNSTG
+67 YGHNTNA

-90 LEDAD
+90 LEDAE
-95 GKEIPLTVDNFSTN
+95 GNEIPLTVDNFSTN

-116 GTRGLMANICDDNTE
+116 GTQGLMANICDDNTG
-131 SGNYWH
+131 SSNYWH
-137 STWSSAIGEYHYLQ
+137 SSWSSAIGEYHYLQ

-156 NMDPISTYKLK
+156 SMDPISTYKLK

-181 VTTAATAEGLN
+181 VTTGNTAEDITNEVKSWQWTEDNGHVFKLL
-192 NVQYV
+192 QS
-197 EEGKTYNILS
+197 G
-207 SSNGL
+207 NGL
-212 PGTQGQT
+212 PGTLENGQY
-219 SVSGQFSWSSDL
+219 SWTSDL
-231 LTYSEPVNKLV
+231 LTYDTPIKNLILR
-242 FKVIGTNT
+242 VIGTNT
-250 QARFGDYPFFTLSE
+250 GGRWNGYPFFTLSE
-264 FKVFDEGGKQ
+264 IKVYDENGEQVTLTTDNLSCNAIQTNDGGK
-274 VELTTANFEC
+274 LPA
-284 NAVHDGDGE
+284 
-293 GIAGVC
+293 VC
-299 DKNNNTY
+299 DNNTDTFLHTAYNNNST
-306 LHTRYSGTNPNTY
+306 GDPETY
-319 HYLKVILPTAM
+319 HYLKIKLPEAM
-330 SKLKIAFDSRN
+330 SKLKVAFISRN
-341 QNNVPKCVELKA
+341 ANNVPKCVELEA
-353 YADAPNGYIAVDEGV
+353 YAEDDIQSGV
-368 YRIVSANSNWANNL
+368 YRIVSANSNWTNNL

-389 NGQSCNAGWEGVDVN
+389 KGQTCKAGWEGVDEN
-404 DPEQYWSI
+404 DPEQYW
-412 TGNETE
+412 TLTNDQQTDF
-418 GYTLQNT
+418 YTLQNT
-425 HFGDKKYLTTDN
+425 HFGDKKFLTTNKGQSKESTLVEN
-437 GGQGKTSSLT
+437 GA
-447 DNGTKYKFYYLG
+447 KYTLHYLG
-459 DGQYNIFPNGSE
+459 DGQYNIYVKNSEFPI
-471 YPLHCANQQDG
+471 HCANQADG
-482 WAQSTLTTWKGGA
+482 WAESTLTTWAGGA
-495 NSPSAW
+495 NSASAW
-501 NLVKS
+501 KFVKVNDF
-506 TELEASRISLNSVL
+506 EAGRVSLNSVL
-520 SGVPAST
+520 SGVPSDA

-538 GQINTNMTL
+538 GQVNTEMTID
-547 EELNTAV
+547 ELKTAV
-554 TTRNNAV
+554 TTRNEAV
-561 TAATTAKEGTD
+561 ATATTAKAGED
-572 VATMETAYTALVA
+572 VAAMETAYTALVA

-591 AANAIEANKYYRL
+591 ATNAIEANKYYRL
-604 KGCASG
+604 KGCASS

-618 GTQMTMAALS
+618 GAQMTMATLS

-640 GNKLLSYNNGYY
+640 GNKLLSYSNGYY
-652 VYQTSEIGTLG
+652 VYQTREIGALDN
-663 QSCTWTISPNTSKL
+663 SCTWTISPNTSKL
-677 GTMTLQAGG
+677 GTMTLKAGG
-686 TTNNVGTWLYDNFT
+686 TTGNVGTWMYDNFT
-700 KKVKVDRNGGLAG
+700 KVGKVDRNGQLAG

-740 PVALTIPEGV
+740 PVALTIPADV

-763 LTPVEATIPANTG
+763 LNPVEGTIPANTG
-776 VVLEGNKGTYDFAIT
+776 VVLEGNEGTYNFAIT
-791 TTDANVNSALSGN
+791 TTDATVNSALSGN

-847 PASTEETAAIAFIFG
+847 PASTEAAIAFIFG

>member
-44 TFESEAITAQTPF
+44 TFESEALTAQTPF

-67 YGHNTTGNSTG
+67 YGHNTNA

-90 LEDAD
+90 LEDAE
-95 GKEIPLTVDNFSTN
+95 GNEIPLTVDNFSTN

-116 GTRGLMANICDDNTE
+116 GTQGLMANICDDNTG
-131 SGNYWH
+131 SSNYWH
-137 STWSSAIGEYHYLQ
+137 SSWSSAIGEYHYLQ

-156 NMDPISTYKLK
+156 SMDPISTYKLK
-167 WITRNQNNSPISLA
+167 WITRNQKNSPISLA
-181 VTTAATAEGLN
+181 VTTGNTAEDITNEVKSWQWTEDNGHVFKLL
-192 NVQYV
+192 QS
-197 EEGKTYNILS
+197 G
-207 SSNGL
+207 NGL
-212 PGTQGQT
+212 PGTLENGQY
-219 SVSGQFSWSSDL
+219 SWTSDL
-231 LTYSEPVNKLV
+231 LTYDTPIKNLILR
-242 FKVIGTNT
+242 VIGTNT
-250 QARFGDYPFFTLSE
+250 GGRWNGYPFFTLSE
-264 FKVFDEGGKQ
+264 IKVYDENDEQVTLTTDNLSCNAIQTNDGGK
-274 VELTTANFEC
+274 LPA
-284 NAVHDGDGE
+284 
-293 GIAGVC
+293 VC
-299 DKNNNTY
+299 DNNTGTFLHTAYNNNST
-306 LHTRYSGTNPNTY
+306 GDPETY
-319 HYLKVILPTAM
+319 HYLKIKLPEAM
-330 SKLKIAFDSRN
+330 SKLKVAFISRN
-341 QNNVPKCVELKA
+341 ANNVPKCVELEA
-353 YADAPNGYIAVDEGV
+353 YTEDDIQSGV

-389 NGQSCNAGWEGVDVN
+389 NGQSCNAGWEGVDEN
-404 DPEQYWSI
+404 DPEQYW
-412 TGNETE
+412 TLTNNQQTDF
-418 GYTLQNT
+418 YTLQNT
-425 HFGDKKYLTTDN
+425 HFGDKKFLTTNKGQSQKSTLVDN
-437 GGQGKTSSLT
+437 GA
-447 DNGTKYKFYYLG
+447 KYTLHYLG
-459 DGQYNIFPNGSE
+459 DGQYNIYVKGSDF
-471 YPLHCANQQDG
+471 PLHCANQADG
-482 WAQSTLTTWKGGA
+482 WAQSSLTTWASGA
-495 NSPSAW
+495 NSASAW
-501 NLVKS
+501 KFVKVNDY
-506 TELEASRISLNSVL
+506 EAGRISLNSVI
-520 SGVPAST
+520 SSVPTST
-527 SVADN
+527 TVTDN

-538 GQINTNMTL
+538 GQINTDMTL
-547 EELNTAV
+547 EELKTAV
-554 TTRNNAV
+554 TTRENAV

-572 VATMETAYTALVA
+572 VAAMETAYTALVA

-591 AANAIEANKYYRL
+591 TANAIEPNKYYRL

-618 GTQMTMAALS
+618 GAQMTMATLS

-686 TTNNVGTWLYDNFT
+686 TTNNVGTWMYDNFT
-700 KKVKVDRNGGLAG
+700 KKVKVDRYGGLAG

-750 EAYAAEFTDGKVM
+750 EAYAADFTDGKVM

-776 VVLEGNKGTYDFAIT
+776 VVLEGNEGTYDFAIT
-791 TTDANVNSALSGN
+791 TTDATVNSALSGN

-847 PASTEETAAIAFIFG
+847 PASTEAAIAFIFG
-862 GEVTGINNAVSNDAQ
+862 GEVTDINNAVSNDAQ

>member
-1 MKKITSF
+1 MKKITSL
-8 LLLLCVALMGATTAS
+8 LLLLCVALMGGTTAS

-33 GLPGQLNGGQY
+33 GLPGQLNGEQY
-44 TFESEAITAQTPF
+44 TFESEAITAQNPF

-67 YGHNTTGNSTG
+67 YGHKTNA

-85 ISEFY
+85 LSEFY
-90 LEDAD
+90 LLKED
-95 GKEIPLTVDNFSTN
+95 GTEIPLTVDNFSTN
-109 AQETQEG
+109 AREATGEG
-116 GTRGLMANICDDNTE
+116 PITNICDNNTG

-137 STWSSAIGEYHYLQ
+137 SSWSSAIGEYHYLQ

-156 NMDPISTYKLK
+156 SMDPISTYKLK
-167 WITRNQNNSPISLA
+167 WITRNQNNAPISLA
-181 VTTAATAEGLN
+181 VTTGNTAEDITNEVKSWQWREDNGHVFKLL
-192 NVQYV
+192 QS
-197 EEGKTYNILS
+197 G
-207 SSNGL
+207 NGL
-212 PGTQGQT
+212 PGTLGNGQY
-219 SVSGQFSWSSDL
+219 SWISDL
-231 LTYSEPVNKLV
+231 LTYETPIKNLILR
-242 FKVIGTNT
+242 VIGTNT
-250 QARFGDYPFFTLSE
+250 GGRWNGYPFFTLSE
-264 FKVFDEGGKQ
+264 IKVYDENGEQ
-274 VELTTANFEC
+274 VTLTADNFSC
-284 NAVHDGDGE
+284 NAIQTNDGG
-293 GIAGVC
+293 GLPAAC
-299 DKNNNTY
+299 DNDKSTF
-306 LHTRYSGTNPNTY
+306 LHTAYDANSTGDPCTY
-319 HYLKVILPTAM
+319 HYLKIKLPEAM

-341 QNNVPKCVELKA
+341 ANNVPKCVELEA
-353 YADAPNGYIAVDEGV
+353 YAEDDIQSGV

-389 NGQSCNAGWEGVDVN
+389 NGQSCSAGWEGVDEN
-404 DPEQYWSI
+404 DPEQYW
-412 TGNETE
+412 TLTNNQQTDF
-418 GYTLQNT
+418 YTLQNT
-425 HFGDKKYLTTDN
+425 HFGDKKFLTTN
-437 GGQGKTSSLT
+437 KGQGQKSTLA
-447 DNGTKYKFYYLG
+447 DNSAKYTLHYLG
-459 DGQYNIFPNGSE
+459 DGQYNIYVKNSE
-471 YPLHCANQQDG
+471 FPLHCANQADG
-482 WAQSTLTTWKGGA
+482 WAQSTLTTWAGGA
-495 NSPSAW
+495 NSASAW
-501 NLVKS
+501 KFVKVNDY
-506 TELEASRISLNSVL
+506 EAGRVSLNSVL
-520 SGVPAST
+520 SGVPSDA

-538 GQINTNMTL
+538 GQVNTEMTL
-547 EELNTAV
+547 DELKTAV
-554 TTRNNAV
+554 TTRNEAV
-561 TAATTAKEGTD
+561 ATATTAKAGED
-572 VATMETAYTALVA
+572 VAAMETAYTALVA

-591 AANAIEANKYYRL
+591 ATNAIEANKYYRL
-604 KGCASG
+604 KGCASS

-618 GTQMTMAALS
+618 GSQMTMATLS

-652 VYQTSEIGTLG
+652 VYQTREIGALG
-663 QSCTWTISPNTSKL
+663 NSCTWTISPNTNKL

-686 TTNNVGTWLYDNFT
+686 TTAGVGTWMYDNFT
-700 KKVKVDRNGGLAG
+700 NKGVVDRYGGPAG

-740 PVALTIPEGV
+740 PVALTIPADV

-763 LTPVEATIPANTG
+763 LNPVEGTIPANTG

-847 PASTEETAAIAFIFG
+847 PASTEAAIAFIFG

>member
-44 TFESEAITAQTPF
+44 TFESEALTAQNPF

-67 YGHNTTGNSTG
+67 YGHNTNA

-90 LEDAD
+90 LEDAE
-95 GKEIPLTVDNFSTN
+95 GNEIPLTVDNFSTN

-116 GTRGLMANICDDNTE
+116 GTQGLMANICDDNTG
-131 SGNYWH
+131 SSNYWH
-137 STWSSAIGEYHYLQ
+137 SSWSSAIGEYHYLQ

-156 NMDPISTYKLK
+156 SMDPISTYKLK

-181 VTTAATAEGLN
+181 VTTGNTAEDITNEVKSWQWTEDNGHVFKLL
-192 NVQYV
+192 QS
-197 EEGKTYNILS
+197 G
-207 SSNGL
+207 NGL
-212 PGTQGQT
+212 PGTLENGQY
-219 SVSGQFSWSSDL
+219 SWTSDL
-231 LTYSEPVNKLV
+231 LTYDTPIKNLILR
-242 FKVIGTNT
+242 VIGTNT
-250 QARFGDYPFFTLSE
+250 GGRWNGYPFFTLSE
-264 FKVFDEGGKQ
+264 IKVYDENDEQVTLTTDNLSCNAIQTNDGGK
-274 VELTTANFEC
+274 LPA
-284 NAVHDGDGE
+284 
-293 GIAGVC
+293 VC
-299 DKNNNTY
+299 DNNTGTF
-306 LHTRYSGTNPNTY
+306 LHTAYDNNSTGDPETY
-319 HYLKVILPTAM
+319 HYLKIKLPEAM
-330 SKLKIAFDSRN
+330 SKLKVAFISRN
-341 QNNVPKCVELKA
+341 ANNVPKCVELEA
-353 YADAPNGYIAVDEGV
+353 YAEDDIQSGV

-389 NGQSCNAGWEGVDVN
+389 NGQSCSAGWEGVDEN
-404 DPEQYWSI
+404 DPEQYW
-412 TGNETE
+412 TLTNNQQTDF
-418 GYTLQNT
+418 YTLQNT
-425 HFGDKKYLTTDN
+425 HFGDKKFLTTNKGKGQKSTLVDN
-437 GGQGKTSSLT
+437 GA
-447 DNGTKYKFYYLG
+447 KYTLHYLG
-459 DGQYNIFPNGSE
+459 DGQYNIYVKGSE
-471 YPLHCANQQDG
+471 FPIHCANQADG
-482 WAQSTLTTWKGGA
+482 YAQATLTTWDGGA
-495 NSPSAW
+495 NTASAW
-501 NLVKS
+501 KFVKVNDYDAGRASLSSIISSVPTS
-506 TELEASRISLNSVL
+506 TTV
-520 SGVPAST
+520 T
-527 SVADN
+527 DN

-547 EELNTAV
+547 EELKTAV
-554 TTRNNAV
+554 TNRENAV
-561 TAATTAKEGTD
+561 AAATTAKAGTD
-572 VATMETAYTALVA
+572 FAAMETAYTALVA

-591 AANAIEANKYYRL
+591 AANAIEPNKYYRL

-610 TYAVAANA
+610 TYAVATNA
-618 GTQMTMAALS
+618 DTQMTMAALS

-652 VYQTSEIGTLG
+652 VYQTSYIGTLG
-663 QSCTWTISPNTSKL
+663 NSCTWTISPNTSKL
-677 GTMTLQAGG
+677 GTMTLKAGG
-686 TTNNVGTWLYDNFT
+686 TTGGAGIWMYDNFAT
-700 KKVKVDRNGGLAG
+700 KGKVDRNGGLAG

-750 EAYAAEFTDGKVM
+750 EAYAAEFTNGKVM

>member
-44 TFESEAITAQTPF
+44 TFESEALTAQNPF

-67 YGHNTTGNSTG
+67 YGHNTNA

-90 LEDAD
+90 LEDAE
-95 GKEIPLTVDNFSTN
+95 GNEIPLTVDNFSTN

-116 GTRGLMANICDDNTE
+116 GTQGLMANICDDNTG
-131 SGNYWH
+131 SSNYWH
-137 STWSSAIGEYHYLQ
+137 SSWSSAIGEYHYLQ

-156 NMDPISTYKLK
+156 SMDPISTYKLK

-181 VTTAATAEGLN
+181 VTTGNTAEDITNEVKSWQWTEDNGHVFKLL
-192 NVQYV
+192 QS
-197 EEGKTYNILS
+197 G
-207 SSNGL
+207 NGL
-212 PGTQGQT
+212 PGTLENGQY
-219 SVSGQFSWSSDL
+219 SWTSDL
-231 LTYSEPVNKLV
+231 LTYDTPIKNLILR
-242 FKVIGTNT
+242 VIGTNT
-250 QARFGDYPFFTLSE
+250 GGRWNGYPFFTLSE
-264 FKVFDEGGKQ
+264 IKVYDENDEQVTLTTDNLSCNAIQTNDGGK
-274 VELTTANFEC
+274 LPA
-284 NAVHDGDGE
+284 
-293 GIAGVC
+293 VC
-299 DKNNNTY
+299 DNNTGTFLHTAYNNNST
-306 LHTRYSGTNPNTY
+306 GDPETY
-319 HYLKVILPTAM
+319 HYLKIKLPEAM
-330 SKLKIAFDSRN
+330 SKLKVAFISRN
-341 QNNVPKCVELKA
+341 ANNVPKCVELEA
-353 YADAPNGYIAVDEGV
+353 YAEDDIQSGV

-389 NGQSCNAGWEGVDVN
+389 NGQSCSAGWEGVDEN
-404 DPEQYWSI
+404 DPEQYW
-412 TGNETE
+412 TLTNNQQTDF
-418 GYTLQNT
+418 YTLQNT
-425 HFGDKKYLTTDN
+425 HFGDKKFLTTN
-437 GGQGKTSSLT
+437 KGQGQKSTLA
-447 DNGTKYKFYYLG
+447 DNSAKYTLHYLG
-459 DGQYNIFPNGSE
+459 DGQYNIYVKNSE
-471 YPLHCANQQDG
+471 FPLHCANQADG
-482 WAQSTLTTWKGGA
+482 WAQSTLTTWVGGA
-495 NSPSAW
+495 NSASAW
-501 NLVKS
+501 KFVKVNDY
-506 TELEASRISLNSVL
+506 EAGRVSLNSVL
-520 SGVPAST
+520 SGVPSDA

-538 GQINTNMTL
+538 GQVNTEMTL
-547 EELNTAV
+547 DELKTAV
-554 TTRNNAV
+554 TTRNEAV
-561 TAATTAKEGTD
+561 ATATTAKAGED
-572 VATMETAYTALVA
+572 VAAMETAYTALVA

-591 AANAIEANKYYRL
+591 ATNAIEANKYYRL
-604 KGCASG
+604 KGCASS

-618 GTQMTMAALS
+618 GAQMTMATLS

-640 GNKLLSYNNGYY
+640 GNKLLSYSNGYY
-652 VYQTSEIGTLG
+652 VYQTREIGALDN
-663 QSCTWTISPNTSKL
+663 SCTWTISPNTSKL
-677 GTMTLQAGG
+677 GTMTLKAGG
-686 TTNNVGTWLYDNFT
+686 TTNNVGTWMYDNFT
-700 KKVKVDRNGGLAG
+700 KVGKVDRNGQLAG

-740 PVALTIPEGV
+740 PVALTIPADV

-763 LTPVEATIPANTG
+763 LNPVEGTIPANTG
-776 VVLEGNKGTYDFAIT
+776 VVLEGNEGTYDFAIT

-847 PASTEETAAIAFIFG
+847 PASTEGTAAIAFIFG

>member
-1 MKKITSF
+1 MKKITSL
-8 LLLLCVALMGATTAS
+8 LLLLCVALMGGTTAS

-33 GLPGQLNGGQY
+33 GLPGQLNGEQY
-44 TFESEAITAQTPF
+44 TFESEAITAQNPF

-67 YGHNTTGNSTG
+67 YGHNTQS

-85 ISEFY
+85 LSEFY
-90 LEDAD
+90 LLKED
-95 GKEIPLTVDNFSTN
+95 GTEIPLTVDNFSTN
-109 AQETQEG
+109 AREATGEG
-116 GTRGLMANICDDNTE
+116 PITNICDNNTG

-137 STWSSAIGEYHYLQ
+137 SSWSSAIGEYHYLQ

-156 NMDPISTYKLK
+156 SMDPISTYKLK

-181 VTTAATAEGLN
+181 VTTGNTAEDITNEVKSWQWTEDNGHVFKLL
-192 NVQYV
+192 QS
-197 EEGKTYNILS
+197 G
-207 SSNGL
+207 NGL
-212 PGTQGQT
+212 PGTLENGQY
-219 SVSGQFSWSSDL
+219 SWTSDL
-231 LTYSEPVNKLV
+231 LTYDTPIKNLI
-242 FKVIGTNT
+242 FRVIGTNT
-250 QARFGDYPFFTLSE
+250 GGRWNGYPFFTLSE
-264 FKVFDEGGKQ
+264 IKVYDENGEQ
-274 VELTTANFEC
+274 VTLTADNFSC
-284 NAVHDGDGE
+284 NAIQTNDGG
-293 GIAGVC
+293 GLPAAC
-299 DKNNNTY
+299 DNDKSTF
-306 LHTRYSGTNPNTY
+306 LHTAYNANSTGDPCTY
-319 HYLKVILPTAM
+319 HYLKIKLPEAM

-341 QNNVPKCVELKA
+341 ADNVPKCVELEA

-389 NGQSCNAGWEGVDVN
+389 NGQSCKAGWEGVDVN

-412 TGNETE
+412 AGNETE

-437 GGQGKTSSLT
+437 SGKGKGSSLT

-459 DGQYNIFPNGSE
+459 DGQYNIFPDGSE
-471 YPLHCANQQDG
+471 YPLHCANQADG
-482 WAQSTLTTWKGGA
+482 WAQSTLTTWQAGA

-506 TELEASRISLNSVL
+506 TKLEASRISLNSVL
-520 SGVPAST
+520 SGVPTST

-538 GQINTNMTL
+538 GQVNTEMTL
-547 EELNTAV
+547 DDLKAAV
-554 TTRNNAV
+554 TTRNEAA

-572 VATMETAYTALVA
+572 VAAMETAYTALVA

-610 TYAVAANA
+610 TYAVATNA

-628 DDNKATTIFYLD
+628 DDNKATTIFYLN

-652 VYQTSEIGTLG
+652 VYQTCEIGALG

-677 GTMTLQAGG
+677 GTMTLKAGG
-686 TTNNVGTWLYDNFT
+686 TTAGVGTWMYDNFAT
-700 KKVKVDRNGGLAG
+700 KGKVDHNGGLAG

-740 PVALTIPEGV
+740 PVALTIPAGV

-763 LTPVEATIPANTG
+763 LNRIEGTIPANTG
-776 VVLEGNKGTYDFAIT
+776 VVLEGNEGTHDFAIT
-791 TTDANVNSALSGN
+791 TTDATVNSALSGN

-862 GEVTGINNAVSNDAQ
+862 GEVTGINNAISNDAQ

>member
-33 GLPGQLNGGQY
+33 GLPGQLNSGQY
-44 TFESEAITAQTPF
+44 TFESEALTAKTPF

-67 YGHNTTGNSTG
+67 YGHNTTA

-90 LEDAD
+90 LLKED
-95 GKEIPLTVDNFSTN
+95 GTEIPLTVDNFSTN

-116 GTRGLMANICDDNTE
+116 TGKGIMANICDDNTA
-131 SGNYWH
+131 SSNYWH

-156 NMDPISTYKLK
+156 DMDPISTYKLK

-181 VTTAATAEGLN
+181 VTTAATADGLN
-192 NVQYV
+192 EVQYV
-197 EEGKTYNILS
+197 EGEKTYNILS

-219 SVSGQFSWSSDL
+219 SISEQYSWTSDL
-231 LTYSEPVNKLV
+231 LTYDNPVNKLV
-242 FKVIGTNT
+242 FRVLETNT
-250 QARFGDYPFFTLSE
+250 QARFGNYPFFTLSE
-264 FKVFDEGGKQ
+264 FKVFDEEGNQ
-274 VELTTANFEC
+274 ITLTTDNFEC
-284 NAVHDGDGE
+284 NAVHDGDGQ

-299 DKNNNTY
+299 DNNNSTY

-319 HYLKVILPTAM
+319 HYLKVILPSAM

-341 QNNVPKCVELKA
+341 QNNVPKYVEFEA
-353 YADAPNGYIAVDEGV
+353 YSDAANGYTAVDEGV
-368 YRIVSANSNWANNL
+368 YRIVSANSNWANSL

-389 NGQSCNAGWEGVDVN
+389 RGNSCSAGWEGVDVN
-404 DPEQYWSI
+404 DPEQYWAI
-412 TGNETE
+412 AGNETE

-437 GGQGKTSSLT
+437 GQGKKSSLT

-459 DGQYNIFPNGSE
+459 DGQYNIFPDGSE
-471 YPLHCANQQDG
+471 YPLHCANQADG
-482 WAQSTLTTWKGGA
+482 WSESTLTTWQAGA
-495 NSPSAW
+495 NSASAW
-501 NLVKS
+501 TLVKS
-506 TELEASRISLNSVL
+506 TKLEASRISLSSVL
-520 SGVPAST
+520 SGVST
-527 SVADN
+527 SASVADN
-532 AIGTNP
+532 AIGTKP
-538 GQINTNMTL
+538 GQINTEMTL
-547 EELNTAV
+547 DELKAVVTA
-554 TTRNNAV
+554 RNE
-561 TAATTAKEGTD
+561 AATTATTAKAGED
-572 VATMETAYTALVA
+572 VAAMETAYNALVA
-585 AKAAIP
+585 AKAAVP

-604 KGCASG
+604 KGGVSG
-610 TYAVAANA
+610 KYAVA
-618 GTQMTMAALS
+618 GTPGQQMPMADI

-640 GNKLLSYNNGYY
+640 GNKLLSYGNGYY
-652 VYQTSEIGTLG
+652 VANTYEIGALG
-663 QSCTWTISPNTSKL
+663 NSCTWTILPNANKL
-677 GTMTLQAGG
+677 GVMTVQAGG
-686 TTNNVGTWLYDNFT
+686 VSGIGTWLYDNFAG
-700 KKVKVDRNGGLAG
+700 KGKVDRNTQLAG

-721 AVDKL
+721 AVDEL

-763 LTPVEATIPANTG
+763 LTPVEGTIPANTG
-776 VVLEGNKGTYDFAIT
+776 VVLEGNKATYNFPIT
-791 TTDANVNSALSGN
+791 TTEATVTSALSGN

-820 KGTQGVGFYKLNS
+820 KGAQGVGFYKLNS

-847 PASTEETAAIAFIFG
+847 PASTESAVAFIFG
-862 GEVTGINNAVSNDAQ
+862 GEVTGINNAVINNTN
-877 SNAPIY
+877 NAPIY

>member
-44 TFESEAITAQTPF
+44 TFESEALTAQNPF

-67 YGHNTTGNSTG
+67 YGHNTNA

-90 LEDAD
+90 LEDAE
-95 GKEIPLTVDNFSTN
+95 GNEIPLTVDNFSTN

-116 GTRGLMANICDDNTE
+116 GTQGLMANICDDNTG
-131 SGNYWH
+131 SSNYWH
-137 STWSSAIGEYHYLQ
+137 SSWSSAIGEYHYLQ

-156 NMDPISTYKLK
+156 SMDPISTYKLK

-181 VTTAATAEGLN
+181 VTTGNTAEDITNEVKSWQWTEDNGHVFKLL
-192 NVQYV
+192 QS
-197 EEGKTYNILS
+197 G
-207 SSNGL
+207 NGL
-212 PGTQGQT
+212 PGTLENGQY
-219 SVSGQFSWSSDL
+219 SWTSDL
-231 LTYSEPVNKLV
+231 LTYDTPIKNLILR
-242 FKVIGTNT
+242 VIGTNT
-250 QARFGDYPFFTLSE
+250 GGRWNGYPFFTLSE
-264 FKVFDEGGKQ
+264 IKVYDENGEQVTLTTDNLSCNAIQTNDGGK
-274 VELTTANFEC
+274 LPA
-284 NAVHDGDGE
+284 
-293 GIAGVC
+293 VC
-299 DKNNNTY
+299 DNNTGTFLHTAYNNNST
-306 LHTRYSGTNPNTY
+306 GDPETY
-319 HYLKVILPTAM
+319 HYLKIKLPEAM
-330 SKLKIAFDSRN
+330 SKLKVAFISRN
-341 QNNVPKCVELKA
+341 ANNVPKCVELEA
-353 YADAPNGYIAVDEGV
+353 YAEDDIQSGV
-368 YRIVSANSNWANNL
+368 YRIVSANSNWTNNL

-389 NGQSCNAGWEGVDVN
+389 KGQTCKAGWEGVDEN
-404 DPEQYWSI
+404 DPEQYW
-412 TGNETE
+412 TLTNDQQTDF
-418 GYTLQNT
+418 YTLQNT
-425 HFGDKKYLTTDN
+425 HFGDKKFLTTNKGQSKESTLVEN
-437 GGQGKTSSLT
+437 GA
-447 DNGTKYKFYYLG
+447 KYTLHYLG
-459 DGQYNIFPNGSE
+459 DGQYNIYVKNSE
-471 YPLHCANQQDG
+471 FPLHCANQADG
-482 WAQSTLTTWKGGA
+482 WAESTLTTWAGGA
-495 NSPSAW
+495 NSASAW
-501 NLVKS
+501 KFVKVNDF
-506 TELEASRISLNSVL
+506 EAGRVSLNSVL
-520 SGVPAST
+520 SGVPSDA

-538 GQINTNMTL
+538 GQVNTEMTID
-547 EELNTAV
+547 ELKTAV
-554 TTRNNAV
+554 TTRNEAV
-561 TAATTAKEGTD
+561 ATATTAKAGED
-572 VATMETAYTALVA
+572 VAAMETAYTALVA

-591 AANAIEANKYYRL
+591 ATNAIEANKYYRL
-604 KGCASG
+604 KGCASS

-618 GTQMTMAALS
+618 GAQMTMATLS

-652 VYQTSEIGTLG
+652 VYQTREIGALG
-663 QSCTWTISPNTSKL
+663 NSCTWTISPNTSKL
-677 GTMTLQAGG
+677 GTMTLKAGG
-686 TTNNVGTWLYDNFT
+686 TTGGAGIWMYDNFT
-700 KKVKVDRNGGLAG
+700 NKGVVDRNGQLAG

-740 PVALTIPEGV
+740 PVALTIPAGV

-763 LTPVEATIPANTG
+763 LNRIEGTIPANTG
-776 VVLEGNKGTYDFAIT
+776 VVLEGNEGTHDFAIT

>member
-33 GLPGQLNGGQY
+33 GLPGQLNGKQY
-44 TFESEAITAQTPF
+44 TFESEALTAQKPF
-57 KYMRLTFFDT
+57 KYIRLTFFDT
-67 YGHNTTGNSTG
+67 YGHNTQS

-90 LEDAD
+90 LEDAN
-95 GKEIPLTVDNFSTN
+95 GNEIPLTVDNFSTN
-109 AQETQEG
+109 AQETSEG
-116 GTRGLMANICDDNTE
+116 PMANICDDNTE
-131 SGNYWH
+131 YTNFWH
-137 STWSSAIGEYHYLQ
+137 STYSSAIGEYHYLQ

-156 NMDPISTYKLK
+156 SMDPISTYKLK
-167 WITRNQNNSPISLA
+167 WITRNQNNAPISLA
-181 VTTAATAEGLN
+181 VTTGNTAEDITNEVKSWQEDNGHVFKLL
-192 NVQYV
+192 QS
-197 EEGKTYNILS
+197 G
-207 SSNGL
+207 NGL
-212 PGTQGQT
+212 PGTLENGQY
-219 SVSGQFSWSSDL
+219 SWSSDL
-231 LTYSEPVNKLV
+231 LTYDTPIKNLI
-242 FKVIGTNT
+242 FRVIGTNT
-250 QARFGDYPFFTLSE
+250 GASLNGYPFFTLSE
-264 FKVFDEGGKQ
+264 IKVYNENNEQ
-274 VELTTANFEC
+274 ITLTTDNLSC
-284 NAVHDGDGE
+284 NAIYTAGTDGG
-293 GIAGVC
+293 GLPAVC
-299 DKNNNTY
+299 DNNNSTF
-306 LHTRYSGTNPNTY
+306 LHTAYDADETKSTGDPCTY
-319 HYLKVILPTAM
+319 HYLKIKLPEAM
-330 SKLKIAFDSRN
+330 SKLKVAFISRN
-341 QNNVPKCVELKA
+341 ANNVPKCVELEA
-353 YADAPNGYIAVDEGV
+353 YTEDDIQSGV
-368 YRIVSANSNWANNL
+368 YRIVSANSKWTNNL

-389 NGQSCNAGWEGVDVN
+389 NGQSCNAGWEGVDEN
-404 DPEQYWSI
+404 DPEQYW
-412 TGNETE
+412 TLTKNQQTDF
-418 GYTLQNT
+418 YTLQNT
-425 HFGDKKYLTTDN
+425 HFGDKKFLTTNKGKGQKSTLVDN
-437 GGQGKTSSLT
+437 GA
-447 DNGTKYKFYYLG
+447 KYTLHYLG
-459 DGQYNIFPNGSE
+459 NDQYNIYVKGSE
-471 YPLHCANQQDG
+471 FPIHCANQADEG
-482 WAQSTLTTWKGGA
+482 YAQSALTTWAGGA
-495 NSPSAW
+495 NTASAW
-501 NLVKS
+501 KLVKVNDYEAGRASLSSIISSVPTS
-506 TELEASRISLNSVL
+506 TTV
-520 SGVPAST
+520 T
-527 SVADN
+527 DN

-547 EELNTAV
+547 EELKTAV
-554 TTRNNAV
+554 TTRKEAA

-572 VATMETAYTALVA
+572 VAKMEEAYTALVA

-610 TYAVAANA
+610 TYAVATNA
-618 GTQMTMAALS
+618 GTQMTMATLS

-652 VYQTSEIGTLG
+652 VYQTREIGALG
-663 QSCTWTISPNTSKL
+663 NSCTWTISPNTSKL

-686 TTNNVGTWLYDNFT
+686 TTAGVGTWMYDNFT
-700 KKVKVDRNGGLAG
+700 NKGVVDRYGQLAG

-740 PVALTIPEGV
+740 PVALTIPAGV

-763 LTPVEATIPANTG
+763 LNRIEGTIPANTG
-776 VVLEGNKGTYDFAIT
+776 VVLEGNEGTHNLAIT
-791 TTDANVNSALSGN
+791 TTDATVNSALSGN

-862 GEVTGINNAVSNDAQ
+862 GEVTGISNAVSNDAQ

>member
-44 TFESEAITAQTPF
+44 TFESEALTAQNPF

-67 YGHNTTGNSTG
+67 YGHNTNA

-85 ISEFY
+85 LSEFY
-90 LEDAD
+90 LLKED
-95 GKEIPLTVDNFSTN
+95 GTEIPLTVDNFSTN
-109 AQETQEG
+109 AQETSNGEG
-116 GTRGLMANICDDNTE
+116 PMANICDDNTG

-137 STWSSAIGEYHYLQ
+137 SSWSSAIGEYHYLQ

-156 NMDPISTYKLK
+156 SMDPISTYKLK

-181 VTTAATAEGLN
+181 VTTGNTAEDITNEVKSWQWTEDNGHVFKLL
-192 NVQYV
+192 QS
-197 EEGKTYNILS
+197 G
-207 SSNGL
+207 NGL
-212 PGTQGQT
+212 PGTLENGQY
-219 SVSGQFSWSSDL
+219 SWTSDL
-231 LTYSEPVNKLV
+231 LTYDTPIKNLILR
-242 FKVIGTNT
+242 VIGTNT
-250 QARFGDYPFFTLSE
+250 GGRWNGYPFFTLSE
-264 FKVFDEGGKQ
+264 IKVYDENGEQITLTTDNLSCNAIQTNDGGK
-274 VELTTANFEC
+274 LPA
-284 NAVHDGDGE
+284 
-293 GIAGVC
+293 VC
-299 DKNNNTY
+299 DNNTGTFLHTAYNNNST
-306 LHTRYSGTNPNTY
+306 GDPETY
-319 HYLKVILPTAM
+319 HYLKIKLPEAM
-330 SKLKIAFDSRN
+330 SKLKVAFISRN
-341 QNNVPKCVELKA
+341 ANNVPKCVELEA
-353 YADAPNGYIAVDEGV
+353 YAEDDIQSGV
-368 YRIVSANSNWANNL
+368 YRIVSANSKWTNNL

-389 NGQSCNAGWEGVDVN
+389 KGQSCSAGWEGVDEN
-404 DPEQYWSI
+404 DPEQYW
-412 TGNETE
+412 TLTNNQQTDF
-418 GYTLQNT
+418 YTLQNT
-425 HFGDKKYLTTDN
+425 HFGDKKFLTTNKGRDQKSTLVDN
-437 GGQGKTSSLT
+437 GA
-447 DNGTKYKFYYLG
+447 KYTLHYLG
-459 DGQYNIFPNGSE
+459 DGQYNIYVKNSEFPI
-471 YPLHCANQQDG
+471 HCANQADG
-482 WAQSTLTTWKGGA
+482 WAESTLTTWAGGA
-495 NSPSAW
+495 NSASAW
-501 NLVKS
+501 KFVKVNDF
-506 TELEASRISLNSVL
+506 EAGRVSLNSVL
-520 SGVPAST
+520 SGVPSDA

-538 GQINTNMTL
+538 GQVNTEMTL
-547 EELNTAV
+547 DDLKAAV
-554 TTRNNAV
+554 TTRNEAA
-561 TAATTAKEGTD
+561 TAATTAKEGED
-572 VATMETAYTALVA
+572 VAAMETAYTALVA

-686 TTNNVGTWLYDNFT
+686 TTNNVGTWMYDNFT

-740 PVALTIPEGV
+740 PVALTIPAGV

-763 LTPVEATIPANTG
+763 LTPVEGTIPANTG
-776 VVLEGNKGTYDFAIT
+776 VVLEGNEGTYDFAIT

-847 PASTEETAAIAFIFG
+847 PASTEAAIAFIFG

>member
-44 TFESEAITAQTPF
+44 TFESEALTAQNPF

-67 YGHNTTGNSTG
+67 YGHNTNA

-90 LEDAD
+90 LEDAE
-95 GKEIPLTVDNFSTN
+95 GNEIPLTVDNFSTN
-109 AQETQEG
+109 AQERTQ
-116 GTRGLMANICDDNTE
+116 GLMANICDDNTG
-131 SGNYWH
+131 SSNYWH
-137 STWSSAIGEYHYLQ
+137 SSWSSAIGEYHYLQ

-156 NMDPISTYKLK
+156 SMDPISTYKLK

-181 VTTAATAEGLN
+181 VTTGNTAEDITNEVKSWQWTEDNGHVFKLL
-192 NVQYV
+192 QS
-197 EEGKTYNILS
+197 G
-207 SSNGL
+207 NGL
-212 PGTQGQT
+212 PGTLENGQY
-219 SVSGQFSWSSDL
+219 SWTSDL
-231 LTYSEPVNKLV
+231 LTYDTPIKNLILR
-242 FKVIGTNT
+242 VIGTNT
-250 QARFGDYPFFTLSE
+250 GGRWNGYPFFTLSE
-264 FKVFDEGGKQ
+264 IKVYDENGEQITLTTDNLSCNAIQTNDGGK
-274 VELTTANFEC
+274 LPA
-284 NAVHDGDGE
+284 
-293 GIAGVC
+293 VC
-299 DKNNNTY
+299 DNNTGTFLHTAYNNNST
-306 LHTRYSGTNPNTY
+306 GDPETY
-319 HYLKVILPTAM
+319 HYLKIKLPEAM
-330 SKLKIAFDSRN
+330 SKLKVAFISRN
-341 QNNVPKCVELKA
+341 ANNVPKCVELEA
-353 YADAPNGYIAVDEGV
+353 YAEDDIQSGV
-368 YRIVSANSNWANNL
+368 YRIVSANSKWTNNL

-389 NGQSCNAGWEGVDVN
+389 NGQSCNAGWEGVDEN
-404 DPEQYWSI
+404 DPEQYW
-412 TGNETE
+412 TLTNNQQTDF
-418 GYTLQNT
+418 YTLQNT
-425 HFGDKKYLTTDN
+425 HFGDKKFLTTNKGQSQKSTLVDN
-437 GGQGKTSSLT
+437 GA
-447 DNGTKYKFYYLG
+447 KYTLHYLG
-459 DGQYNIFPNGSE
+459 DGQYNIYVKNSEFPI
-471 YPLHCANQQDG
+471 HCANQADG
-482 WAQSTLTTWKGGA
+482 WAESTLTTWAGGA
-495 NSPSAW
+495 NSASAW
-501 NLVKS
+501 KFVKVNDF
-506 TELEASRISLNSVL
+506 EAGRVSLNSVL
-520 SGVPAST
+520 SGVPSDA

-538 GQINTNMTL
+538 GQVNTEMTL
-547 EELNTAV
+547 DDLKAAV
-554 TTRNNAV
+554 TTRNEAA
-561 TAATTAKEGTD
+561 TAATTAKEGED
-572 VATMETAYTALVA
+572 VAAMETAYTALVA
-585 AKAAIP
+585 AKDAIP

-604 KGCASG
+604 KGGASS

-618 GTQMTMAALS
+618 GAQMTMATLS

-640 GNKLLSYNNGYY
+640 GNKLLSYSNGYY
-652 VYQTSEIGTLG
+652 VYQTREIGALDN
-663 QSCTWTISPNTSKL
+663 SCTWTISPNTSKL
-677 GTMTLQAGG
+677 GTMTLKAGG
-686 TTNNVGTWLYDNFT
+686 TTNNVGTWMYDNFT
-700 KKVKVDRNGGLAG
+700 KVGKVDRNGQLAG

-721 AVDKL
+721 AVDKI

-740 PVALTIPEGV
+740 PVALTIPADV

-763 LTPVEATIPANTG
+763 LNPVEGTIPANTG
-776 VVLEGNKGTYDFAIT
+776 VVLEGNEGTYDFAIT

-847 PASTEETAAIAFIFG
+847 PASTEAAIAFIFG